1 MSLGSNIETW
11 SSAREH
17 TITLEESSFIAAL
30 QMTDR
35 NIGKEQRRAQGVLPR
50 RSFMERVANRLRI
63 EFRKSYRYFIL
74 RPIEFL
80 KAQWFRRLGKFLGNS
95 RWQPRGSNPSKV
107 EIIHLNNANL
117 RKRLETTDSE
127 FWVLTRDHAKLF
139 PQGVRAIRRVLSH
152 SSAIMWFGD
161 SRNRLGRIERRSEFN
176 RLLLRQVDALG
187 PVVVIRTNVLRR
199 IPQAIPPHL
208 WPLYV
213 GLNSLENEIE
223 LIPEILALGDVTV
236 SNLHGSEKTAASIV
250 RSELQ
255 RSHIQ
260 ATVTEVSN
268 SRRMVAYDFGQIPY
282 ISIIIPTR
290 GTANDSGRA
299 FVVDAVDSIIQKSS
313 YANFEVI
320 IVADD
325 DTPQSVINTIDAF
338 NSSSVKWVRWS
349 KPFNF
354 SEKMNLGAA
363 CASGEYLLFLNDD
376 TEVVS
381 PHWMEDML
389 SLIGVDR
396 IGYAGALLF
405 FDDQTIQH
413 AGHVYKGGAG
423 HIGFGE
429 KMRLKDPN
437 QLTHLDRKVS
447 GVTAACSLVSK
458 SLFERVG
465 GFSVEFPGSYNDVD
479 LSMKLALIGVDIAVA
494 GSARLYHFESKS
506 RDATVKK
513 SEILLLQARWRNK
526 IQHDRHYRGLEN

>member
-17 TITLEESSFIAAL
+17 TITQEELSFIAAL
-30 QMTDR
+30 QITDR
-35 NIGKEQRRAQGVLPR
+35 HIGDEQRRAQGVLPR

-63 EFRKSYRYFIL
+63 ELRKSFRYFIL
-74 RPIEFL
+74 HPIEFL
-80 KAQWFRRLGKFLGNS
+80 KAQWFRRLGKFLRNA
-95 RWQPRGSNPSKV
+95 RWQSSGSIPGKV
-107 EIIHLNNANL
+107 EIIDINSADL
-117 RKRLETTDSE
+117 RKRLETADSE
-127 FWVLTRDHAKLF
+127 FWILMRNQAKLF
-139 PQGVRAIRRVLSH
+139 PRGVKAIRRSLSH
-152 SSAIMWFGD
+152 SSAMMWFGD

-187 PVVVIRTNVLRR
+187 PVVVIRTNVLRS
-199 IPQAIPPHL
+199 IPQTIPPHL
-208 WPLYV
+208 WPLFV

-236 SNLHGSEKTAASIV
+236 SNLNGSEKTAASIV

-255 RSHIQ
+255 ASHIE

-268 SRRMVAYDFGQIPY
+268 SRRMVAYDFGHVPL

-290 GTANDSGRA
+290 GTANDTGRA

-313 YANFEVI
+313 YGNFEVI

-325 DTPQSVINTIDAF
+325 DTPQDVIDSIDAL
-338 NSSSVKWVRWS
+338 NSSLVKWVRWS

-381 PHWMEDML
+381 PRWMEDML

-396 IGYAGALLF
+396 IGYTGALLF

-429 KMRLKDPN
+429 KMRLNDPS
-437 QLTHLDRKVS
+437 QITHLDRKVS

-458 SLFERVG
+458 SLFERAG
-465 GFSVEFPGSYNDVD
+465 GFSVDFPGSYNDVD
-479 LSMKLALIGVDIAVA
+479 LCLKLALLGSDIAVA